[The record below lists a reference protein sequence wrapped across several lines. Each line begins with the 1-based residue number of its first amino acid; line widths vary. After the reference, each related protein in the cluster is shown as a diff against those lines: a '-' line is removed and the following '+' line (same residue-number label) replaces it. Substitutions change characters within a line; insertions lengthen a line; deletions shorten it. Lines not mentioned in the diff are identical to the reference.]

1 MKKNIQKQFMVIT
14 TLAIASTLILISI
27 LCYDLFRAQVFEEL
41 RTFAHVVLYTKGND
55 AEDIKNFADN
65 YMSGED
71 RDIRITLIDSTG
83 KVLMDSEADA
93 MDMENHGSREEVLK
107 ALESGTGTSVRTSDT
122 MQKSSYYVAVK
133 VNDNLILRVSTSSSS
148 LYDILLKAVPLVVVV
163 ALFLWILCMSL
174 AHVLTTS
181 IIKPIK
187 SMAENISN
195 KEAVY
200 VYEELYPIIDTIRAQ
215 HEDILESAKM
225 RQEFT
230 ANVSHELKTPLT
242 SISGYSELIEAGMA
256 NEEDTRRFA
265 GEIHKN
271 ANRLLSLINDTLEL
285 SKLDTL
291 DDEVQI
297 EAVNLYEM
305 AVTCADM
312 LKLNAAKRGIT
323 IRVEGTPAFVSGSRQ
338 MLEEV
343 VYNLC
348 DNAIRYNKDNG
359 YVTLRVQDKEDRVV
373 LQVKDTGI
381 GIPKE
386 HQNRVFERF
395 YRVDKSRSKSTGGT
409 GLGLAIVKHI
419 VAIHGASLEL
429 ESEVDVGSSI
439 TITFLKNA
447 KKEIQS
453 D

>member
-1 MKKNIQKQFMVIT
+1 MI
-14 TLAIASTLILISI
+14 
-27 LCYDLFRAQVFEEL
+27 
-41 RTFAHVVLYTKGND
+41 
-55 AEDIKNFADN
+55 
-65 YMSGED
+65 
-71 RDIRITLIDSTG
+71 
-83 KVLMDSEADA
+83 
-93 MDMENHGSREEVLK
+93 
-107 ALESGTGTSVRTSDT
+107 
-122 MQKSSYYVAVK
+122 
-133 VNDNLILRVSTSSSS
+133 
-148 LYDILLKAVPLVVVV
+148 VV